1 VTEDGASFDLVEI
14 VRRCN
19 DAYNRRDFDACLSLF
34 SPDVVFCP
42 VSGSPESQEQR
53 GRDKVRRYHEEF
65 LEAWADDFVANFD
78 TVRVYDDVVVARNMF
93 TGHART
99 SGVEISGRTFEV
111 FFIQDGL
118 ITRWEAFTNR
128 ADALTAAGVSA

>member
-1 VTEDGASFDLVEI
+1 MSEDSATVDLVEL

-19 DAYNRRDFDACLSLF
+19 DAYNRRDWDSCLSLF

-42 VSGSPESQEQR
+42 VSGSPDNQERR
-53 GRDKVRRYHEEF
+53 GLGEVRRYHEEF
-65 LEAWADDFVANFD
+65 LEAWADDFVATFD
-78 TVRVYDDVVVARNMF
+78 TVRLYGEAVVARNLF

-111 FFIQDGL
+111 FVIQDGL
-118 ITRWEAFTNR
+118 ITRWEAFTDR
-128 ADALTAAGVSA
+128 ADALTAAGASA